1 MITLPLSLN
10 HLTMHR
16 IFLLTV
22 LLTGPCSLSFSQN
35 IAALTK
41 TMKARGVY
49 PVMKS
54 HVLMGVVPVDQ
65 TVLGANPMQVQ
76 KIAIDITTT
85 PLDSTKINYGITE
98 IGRTFNLHVV
108 NGTPKEKIDMVVIVH
123 GPAVKSFLKDEA
135 FEKEFKMK
143 NPNLA
148 FISELYKNG
157 VKFYICGQIL
167 AVMELDKN
175 LLTPELQLTL
185 SAKTAVTHFQ
195 SRGYSLLYF
204 TKD

>member
-1 MITLPLSLN
+1 ML
-10 HLTMHR
+10 R
-16 IFLLTV
+16 ILLLTV
-22 LLTGPCSLSFSQN
+22 LFFSTCSLSFSQN
-35 IAALTK
+35 IAALSK

-54 HVLMGVVPVDQ
+54 HLLMGVVPVDQ
-65 TVLGANPMQVQ
+65 AALSANPKQVQ
-76 KIAIDITTT
+76 KIAIDITTS

-148 FISELYKNG
+148 FLSELHQKG
-157 VKFYICGQIL
+157 VNFYVCGQIL

-175 LLTPELQLTL
+175 LLAPELQLTL
-185 SAKTAVTHFQ
+185 SAKTTVTHL
-195 SRGYSLLYF
+195 S
-204 TKD
+204 